1 MKKIIIIGAGISGL
15 SAAWRLSEAGY
26 TTHVLESDKQIGG
39 LAKSI
44 KIDDYILD
52 IGPHSFFTEDKEV
65 YEKIV
70 GLFKGEKSAIPFS
83 KRTVKMYFRG
93 NYVDYPLS
101 VKSVLFQMGI
111 ISPILSSLS
120 FLKSYIKLSLR
131 KEKKTM
137 TMSKL

>member
-52 IGPHSFFTEDKEV
+52 IGP
-65 YEKIV
+65 
-70 GLFKGEKSAIPFS
+70 IPF
-83 KRTVKMYFRG
+83 
-93 NYVDYPLS
+93 L
-101 VKSVLFQMGI
+101 
-111 ISPILSSLS
+111 
-120 FLKSYIKLSLR
+120 LKIK
-131 KEKKTM
+131 KFMKK
-137 TMSKL
+137 L

>member
-52 IGPHSFFTEDKEV
+52 IGPGAGVHGGEIVAQGLPNEIAKN
-65 YEKIV
+65 KI
-70 GLFKGEKSAIPFS
+70 L
-83 KRTVKMYFRG
+83 
-93 NYVDYPLS
+93 
-101 VKSVLFQMGI
+101 
-111 ISPILSSLS
+111 
-120 FLKSYIKLSLR
+120 
-131 KEKKTM
+131 
-137 TMSKL
+137 